1 MSEIKYYPPIPS
13 IRPADISMYPQNP
26 KFHDENRLWQGIPSI
41 EKVGDRLWAV
51 WYSGG
56 PNEPGWGNFA
66 LVSYS
71 DDDGL
76 TWKKNFMAIDSCDE
90 NCDRVFDPNV
100 WLSPKGEL
108 FVTYAQTRVMKAYE
122 PIDRMWTFY
131 DGVFGAWFLKCKNP
145 AGENPEFEAPFRM
158 CDGLMMNKPTILSTG
173 EWVAPAYDWMPPV
186 HAKSDSLLGRGKG
199 EYHYH
204 MRISA
209 DEGKNWKVLVG
220 PIKERYAEFDESMF
234 LEGLDS
240 SWHFFVRVKEG
251 VKYYYSADR
260 GENWEERSLGFNA
273 ASSRFFVRR
282 LSSGKVLFVCSGPNR
297 VRIEA
302 RLSSDDCK
310 TWSEPLIL
318 DERNM
323 VSYPDGTQDSDG
335 NIYIAY
341 DRDRYG
347 EKEIMFAKFTEADIE
362 AEEFVTE
369 GSFTKRII
377 NKLPKKD

>member
-1 MSEIKYYPPIPS
+1 MAEMKYYPPIPS
-13 IRPADISMYPQNP
+13 LRTADVHINPENP

-41 EKVGDRLWAV
+41 EKVGNRLWAA

-56 PNEPGWGNFA
+56 PNEPGWGNFT
-66 LVSYS
+66 LYSYS

-76 TWKKNFMAIDSCDE
+76 TWKKNFMAVDSCDE

-108 FVTYAQTRVMKAYE
+108 FLTYAQTRVMKAYE

-131 DGVFGAWFLKCKNP
+131 DGVFGTWFIKCKNP
-145 AGENPEFEAPFRM
+145 EGENPQFEEPFRM
-158 CDGLMMNKPTILSTG
+158 CDGLMMNKPTVLSTG
-173 EWVAPAYDWMPPV
+173 EWVAPAYDWMPPT

-199 EYHYH
+199 EYRYH

-209 DEGKNWKVLVG
+209 DCGKNWDILVG
-220 PIKERYAEFDESMF
+220 PVKERYAEFDESMF
-234 LEGLDS
+234 LEGADK
-240 SWHFFVRVKEG
+240 SWHFFVRVKDG
-251 VKYYYSADR
+251 VDYFYSDNR
-260 GENWEERSLGFNA
+260 GETWEKRDLGFKS

-282 LSSGKVLFVCSGPNR
+282 LASGKVLFVCSGPNR
-297 VRIEA
+297 IRMEA

-310 TWSEPLIL
+310 TWSEPLII
-318 DERNM
+318 DEREK
-323 VSYPDGTQDSDG
+323 VSYPDGTEDCDG

-341 DRDRYG
+341 DCDRYG
-347 EKEIMFAKFTEADIE
+347 EKEILFAKFTEADIE
-362 AEEFVTE
+362 AKAFVSE

-377 NKLPKKD
+377 NKLPK